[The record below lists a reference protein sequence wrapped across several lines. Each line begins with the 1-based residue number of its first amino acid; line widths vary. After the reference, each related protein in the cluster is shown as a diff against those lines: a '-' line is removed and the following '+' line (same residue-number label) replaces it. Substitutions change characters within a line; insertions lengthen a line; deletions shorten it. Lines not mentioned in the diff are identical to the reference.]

1 MAAETQQMMSRS
13 PAFYSPLHSMAWA
26 GAFSGAAAGG
36 GAGSSGTTTPPHS
49 ASKGSS
55 VYSGSFGYPPTP
67 PKESPGASG
76 TPASLGGAESVLGG
90 GYPDA
95 SGGVAGSVDTEGA
108 GQEMKPEMKPS
119 ADHLMQSMALSGY
132 PGMGVGGV
140 GLCGSHKHKS
150 QDGEYTPCLL
160 SIFAIHA
167 NVNHDT
173 WSGSPYPV
181 SHSASGSSSPAP
193 GGVAAELGY
202 YYPDYSA
209 HSALFANKFVDR
221 QGKSKSKSTA
231 GKNQSS

>member
-36 GAGSSGTTTPPHS
+36 GGSGGTTTPPHS

-67 PKESPGASG
+67 PKESPGTSGG

-90 GYPDA
+90 GYPEA
-95 SGGVAGSVDTEGA
+95 PGGVAGGVDTEGA
-108 GQEMKPEMKPS
+108 GQDMKPEMKPS

-150 QDGEYTPCLL
+150 QDGEYTTLLVFL
-160 SIFAIHA
+160 SIL
-167 NVNHDT
+167 VM
-173 WSGSPYPV
+173 SM
-181 SHSASGSSSPAP
+181 
-193 GGVAAELGY
+193 
-202 YYPDYSA
+202 
-209 HSALFANKFVDR
+209 
-221 QGKSKSKSTA
+221 
-231 GKNQSS
+231 

>member
-1 MAAETQQMMSRS
+1 MLPLVTSARMAAETQQMMSRS

-90 GYPDA
+90 GYPEA
-95 SGGVAGSVDTEGA
+95 AGGVAGGVDTEGA

-119 ADHLMQSMALSGY
+119 ADHLNMSMALSGY
-132 PGMGVGGV
+132 PGMGVGSV

-150 QDGEYTPCLL
+150 QDGEYTTLL
-160 SIFAIHA
+160 VILAIL
-167 NVNHDT
+167 VM
-173 WSGSPYPV
+173 SM
-181 SHSASGSSSPAP
+181 
-193 GGVAAELGY
+193 
-202 YYPDYSA
+202 
-209 HSALFANKFVDR
+209 
-221 QGKSKSKSTA
+221 
-231 GKNQSS
+231 

>member
-1 MAAETQQMMSRS
+1 MLPLLTSARMAAETQQMMSRS

-76 TPASLGGAESVLGG
+76 TPASLGAESVLGG
-90 GYPDA
+90 GYPEA
-95 SGGVAGSVDTEGA
+95 AGGVAGGVDTEGA

-150 QDGEYTPCLL
+150 QDGEYTTLLVYL
-160 SIFAIHA
+160 SIL
-167 NVNHDT
+167 VM
-173 WSGSPYPV
+173 SM
-181 SHSASGSSSPAP
+181 
-193 GGVAAELGY
+193 
-202 YYPDYSA
+202 
-209 HSALFANKFVDR
+209 
-221 QGKSKSKSTA
+221 
-231 GKNQSS
+231 